1 MYLTRFEVM
10 VPAGSAGH
18 YEEFAKAIGS
28 FRKGKPGVLGQTLL
42 RSYAYPGKYVI
53 VSRWESVEAS
63 WDLQKTKG
71 YLDVLKG
78 APGGGNIVRPQE
90 GYEGVFNVDA
100 NGFGGAQDV
109 QDFTCEVLHDYELDS
124 ARKALEFEN
133 NRREQAE
140 VAKKHTPGFGSSR
153 LRRST
158 GSPIKYLGI
167 TIVKDRESA
176 FGGTQEPEVLKFL
189 AQHSAR
195 QFLRT
200 AQTMEAYAVI
210 HRI

>member
-10 VPAGSAGH
+10 VPAGSTGD

-53 VSRWESVEAS
+53 VSRWETVEAS
-63 WDLQKTKG
+63 WELQKTSG
-71 YLDVLKG
+71 YREVLKS
-78 APGGGNIVRPQE
+78 APGGGSIVRPQE

-100 NGFGGAQDV
+100 DDFGTAQDS
-109 QDFTCEVLHDYELDS
+109 TCEVLHDYELES
-124 ARKALEFEN
+124 ARKGPEFEK

-140 VAKKHTPGFGSSR
+140 VQKKHAAGFGSYR

-158 GSPIKYLGI
+158 GVPGKYLGI
-167 TIVKDRESA
+167 TILKDRESA
-176 FGGTQEPEVLKFL
+176 LGGALNPEMQKFL
-189 AQHSAR
+189 AQHAAR

-200 AQTMEAYAVI
+200 PQTMEAYAVI

>member
-10 VPAGSAGH
+10 MPAGSTGA
-18 YEEFAKAIGS
+18 YEEFAGAIGA
-28 FRKGKPGVLGQTLL
+28 FRKGKPGALGQTLL

-53 VSRWESVEAS
+53 MSRWETVEAS
-63 WDLQKTKG
+63 WELQKTKG
-71 YLDVLKG
+71 YLELLKS
-78 APGGGNIVRPQE
+78 APGGGNVVRPQE

-100 NGFGGAQDV
+100 DDFQNAQG
-109 QDFTCEVLHDYELDS
+109 FTCEVLHDYELDS

-140 VAKKHTPGFGSSR
+140 VQKKHVAGFGSYR
-153 LRRST
+153 LRRSM

-167 TIVKDRESA
+167 TILKDRESA
-176 FGGTQEPEVLKFL
+176 FGGALNPEMQKFL

-195 QFLRT
+195 QFLRGP
-200 AQTMEAYAVI
+200 QTMEAYAVI

>member
-10 VPAGSAGH
+10 VQAGSTGD
-18 YEEFAKAIGS
+18 YEEFARAIGA
-28 FRKGKPGVLGQTLL
+28 FRKGKPGVIGQTLL

-100 NGFGGAQDV
+100 DGFGGA

-124 ARKALEFEN
+124 ARKAPEFEK

-140 VAKKHTPGFGSSR
+140 VQKKHMAGFGSNR

-158 GSPIKYLGI
+158 GIPGKYLGI
-167 TIVKDRESA
+167 TILKDRESA
-176 FGGTQEPEVLKFL
+176 LGGALVPEMQKFL
-189 AQHSAR
+189 AQNSAR

-200 AQTMEAYAVI
+200 PQTAEAYAVI